1 MIAKVKLGNI
11 VNVKNLVSAVSL
23 VPYEVDLQVGSFVVN
38 AKSILGVLGLPIGE
52 IGIIKVNSDD
62 SKVCTDLLEKLEKF
76 NILIE
81 DDGPIIEKTTFSV
94 CALGEMLIDF
104 TMQGRNV

>member
-52 IGIIKVNSDD
+52 IGII
-62 SKVCTDLLEKLEKF
+62 
-76 NILIE
+76 
-81 DDGPIIEKTTFSV
+81 
-94 CALGEMLIDF
+94 
-104 TMQGRNV
+104 R